1 MLSHILTTNNQT
13 IPAKAIGA
21 SPGLRELCHSITG
34 GALAAQGMYLHFD
47 VEYLL
52 MMSGYWMP
60 YDAAVALA
68 ANFCWDIRYA
78 LVPLFGK
85 QFVDMCL
92 RPEHPSYK
100 RHALHPSII
109 KKCQQDVESWRSWTV
124 GVPPN
129 VIAASPPETP
139 RKALLLIGREDWSQ
153 RTLRA
158 RPGQFDV
165 EEMAFDRPVP
175 AFNLTPLHRLPQPN
189 FTMER
194 FLSQDH
200 ERIRSSPSTCVSSAT
215 STDPT
220 GSPRS
225 KRTFSELEDRE
236 ETSLPSSLTS
246 FTQKRQRIDAT
257 PDEEAEAALWLVQLS
272 MDERTRGN

>member
-1 MLSHILTTNNQT
+1 M
-13 IPAKAIGA
+13 
-21 SPGLRELCHSITG
+21 
-34 GALAAQGMYLHFD
+34 
-47 VEYLL
+47 
-52 MMSGYWMP
+52 
-60 YDAAVALA
+60 
-68 ANFCWDIRYA
+68 
-78 LVPLFGK
+78 
-85 QFVDMCL
+85 
-92 RPEHPSYK
+92 
-100 RHALHPSII
+100 
-109 KKCQQDVESWRSWTV
+109 

-139 RKALLLIGREDWSQ
+139 RKALPMIGREDWSQ

-158 RPGQFDV
+158 RPGRFDV
-165 EEMAFDRPVP
+165 EEMTFDRPVP

-272 MDERTRGN
+272 MDERR